1 MDEILYNALTKY
13 YHALELK
20 GYMANSH
27 AVKLLILIFFRDF
40 VFHDYRGLIT
50 KEDYHLIEK
59 ALDCIYGST
68 CLIPYPDYLKMGKL
82 YLGEMT
88 EMAQRVKTLEDTPV
102 LKLLNTEDAESN
114 PNSDV
119 LVVTDDEDTDK

>member
-40 VFHDYRGLIT
+40 IFHDYRGLIT
-50 KEDYHLIEK
+50 KEDYRLIEK

-88 EMAQRVKTLEDTPV
+88 EIAQRVKTLEDTPV
-102 LKLLNTEDAESN
+102 LKLLNPEDAESN

-119 LVVTDDEDTDK
+119 LVVTGDEDTDK

>member
-27 AVKLLILIFFRDF
+27 TVKLLILIFFRDF
-40 VFHDYRGLIT
+40 VFRDYRGLIT

-59 ALDCIYGST
+59 ALNCIYGST

-88 EMAQRVKTLEDTPV
+88 EIAQRVKTLEDTPV
-102 LKLLNTEDAESN
+102 LKLLDTEDAESN

-119 LVVTDDEDTDK
+119 LVITGDEDTDK